1 MALRRI
7 NYLQYR
13 QDASCFIGINEPTSP
28 TGSGCLPAIRRRGFR
43 PGVRISG
50 NAPDFRLDFPLS
62 FHIYQ

>member
-13 QDASCFIGINEPTSP
+13 QDASCFIGINAPALP
-28 TGSGCLPAIRRRGFR
+28 TGSGCLPAVRRRGFR

-50 NAPDFRLDFPLS
+50 NAPDFCFDSPLP
-62 FHIYQ
+62 FHALK